1 MGQALFS
8 NGAARGG
15 RACRGRRRSNGKQ
28 TGGSDT
34 ASKNSQG
41 SRSSNPQA
49 PTHKPPSA
57 LDMVKK
63 KRIRCLE
70 PGHPWSRCKARIPP
84 APEQTSGGG
93 AQGQNNDDET
103 VCCLAKCMLGTND
116 DSCNEERSDCIGE
129 KWIADSGA
137 SFNMTHSADLLID
150 VSLCDDKV
158 RIGDSH
164 LIDVVGYGTLTVVF
178 PGDLTVKLLDVAYAP
193 EIAFNLF
200 PLMAAHKQGV
210 AFTTEEKDLYISLFN
225 GRLRFEGDGS
235 SCSGFDYRI
244 EPDHGYVPFPLETA
258 NPPETC
264 AEYGCDFPLTF
275 PVLAPGNTASTDTRV
290 DINVF
295 RCVQG
300 HSDELLL

>member
-15 RACRGRRRSNGKQ
+15 RAGRGRHRSNGKQ
-28 TGGSDT
+28 TGRSDT

-49 PTHKPPSA
+49 PIHEPPSA
-57 LDMVKK
+57 FDKVKE

-70 PGHPWSRCKARIPP
+70 PGHPWFRCKARIPP

-93 AQGQNNDDET
+93 AQGRNNDGET

-129 KWIADSGA
+129 EWIANSGT
-137 SFNMTHSADLLID
+137 SFHMTHSADISSD
-150 VSLCDDKV
+150 IRLCDDKV
-158 RIGDSH
+158 RIGDNH

-178 PGDLTVKLLDVAYAP
+178 PGDLTVKLLDVAYVP

-200 PLMAAHKQGV
+200 SLMAAHKQGV
-210 AFTTEEKDLYISLFN
+210 AFTTEEKDLCISLFN

-235 SCSGFDYRI
+235 SYSGFAYRI
-244 EPDHGYVPFPLETA
+244 EPDGGYVPFPLETP

-264 AEYGCDFPLTF
+264 VEYGCDFPSAF
-275 PVLAPGNTASTDTRV
+275 PVLAPVVPR
-290 DINVF
+290 
-295 RCVQG
+295 
-300 HSDELLL
+300 LLRLG